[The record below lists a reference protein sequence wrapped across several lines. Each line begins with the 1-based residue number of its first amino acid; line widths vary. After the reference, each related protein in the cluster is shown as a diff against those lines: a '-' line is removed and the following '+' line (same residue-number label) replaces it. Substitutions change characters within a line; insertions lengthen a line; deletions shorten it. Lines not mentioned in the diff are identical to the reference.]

1 MAPVNDEERDMMDE
15 DVCTLC
21 GEDADAEMGI
31 FWDKENDTSVYAHAQ
46 CGIDEDMP
54 LA

>member
-1 MAPVNDEERDMMDE
+1 MNEDECE
-15 DVCTLC
+15 LC

-31 FWDKENDTSVYAHAQ
+31 FWDRTKNEGVYAHAQ
-46 CGIDEDMP
+46 CGIDADLP

>member
-1 MAPVNDEERDMMDE
+1 MNEDE
-15 DVCTLC
+15 CTLC

-31 FWDKENDTSVYAHAQ
+31 FWDQANDESVYAHAQ
-46 CGIDEDMP
+46 CGIDAGLP